1 MLEAVD
7 ERHRHWRDVTRREA
21 YLADITYGQ
30 NSEFGFDYLR
40 DNMVDDL
47 ARMVQ
52 RELNFAI
59 VDEADSILIDEART
73 PLIISSPAEDV
84 SEQYYRFADVAKK
97 LRPERR
103 LHPRGEAA
111 LRVADR
117 GGHREDREAARRAA
131 TCTRATSP
139 RCTSWTTR

>member
-1 MLEAVD
+1 MKGGCIAHKNSAIYDTSVVLEAVD

-52 RELNFAI
+52 RALYYAI

-97 LRPERR
+97 LQLETDDIVQGK
-103 LHPRGEAA
+103 HP
-111 LRVADR
+111 L
-117 GGHREDREAARRAA
+117 
-131 TCTRATSP
+131 
-139 RCTSWTTR
+139 